1 MVVSPQMAQGTL
13 FQCSGGTKLL
23 KHQRIWWTN
32 FETNLLG
39 SSYFE
44 LPNKDWDGVH
54 TNNAIHIIHIIHHQN
69 LNLGL
74 LDEKSWWLN
83 IFSIQI
89 VGGWCSF
96 TTIFFLRFSNKHGN
110 VLNVVWKPFAWGCFS
125 CGFLGDTSKKCQ
137 TCGIIKRYDPVKCV
151 DLGSKSRS
159 VAHAEYAAAIV
170 RTRTKN
176 QWCKQERGG
185 YNMMAMRE
193 HNWTNT
199 KLDTNWIYTCRTPW
213 KGASVDTSC
222 TLKWLLETFQDR
234 GDVSDIEKH
243 PFFHNE

>member
-1 MVVSPQMAQGTL
+1 MTRYDVWDGFVTTNGTGHSI

-83 IFSIQI
+83 MFSIQI

-96 TTIFFLRFSNKHGN
+96 TTIFFLRFSSKTGN
-110 VLNVVWKPFAWGCFS
+110 VLNVVWKPFEWGCLMWFS
-125 CGFLGDTSKKCQ
+125 RRYLKKM
-137 TCGIIKRYDPVKCV
+137 
-151 DLGSKSRS
+151 S
-159 VAHAEYAAAIV
+159 
-170 RTRTKN
+170 
-176 QWCKQERGG
+176 
-185 YNMMAMRE
+185 NMWY
-193 HNWTNT
+193 H
-199 KLDTNWIYTCRTPW
+199 
-213 KGASVDTSC
+213 
-222 TLKWLLETFQDR
+222 
-234 GDVSDIEKH
+234 
-243 PFFHNE
+243 